1 MYYYFWSCWRG
12 PPRWLSVKESVCRC
26 RRCRRHGL
34 ISESGRSP
42 GGGKGNLL
50 QYSCLENTL
59 ARWYRADFFEMT
71 LRLGRIEGQRKRGWQ
86 RLRWL
91 DSIIDSM
98 DMNLSKLQEIVKDK
112 GVWCCIPCGHRV
124 RHDLTTE
131 QQQLVEE
138 NILQK
143 LEPFIRVDIYIW
155 LRAQRSQR
163 RIHGKVEQFQI

>member
-1 MYYYFWSCWRG
+1 M
-12 PPRWLSVKESVCRC
+12 
-26 RRCRRHGL
+26 
-34 ISESGRSP
+34 
-42 GGGKGNLL
+42 
-50 QYSCLENTL
+50 LEMNEDKRIL
-59 ARWYRADFFEMT
+59 E
-71 LRLGRIEGQRKRGWQ
+71 RL

-91 DSIIDSM
+91 DSIIDSI

-143 LEPFIRVDIYIW
+143 LEPFIRVDIYI
-155 LRAQRSQR
+155 
-163 RIHGKVEQFQI
+163 